1 MIVVVLVS
9 IKSLGMLALSWL
21 SMSVNVSLKHYRREG
36 LLQLLVKTEVRSY
49 MVLQLVLFL
58 ITFVYASV
66 VHLLRLA
73 QKKLTEQ
80 LHVDSWFY

>member
-1 MIVVVLVS
+1 
-9 IKSLGMLALSWL
+9 MLALSWL
-21 SMSVNVSLKHYRREG
+21 SMSVNVSRKQYRRG